1 MGTSSRGRTIRVHF
15 IYLSLRL
22 LCFHGNFG
30 YKFLSAHA
38 VIGVSFNVKEASL
51 FQGLVLRVAEII
63 EDSAPSLI
71 YSFQFIIF

>member
-1 MGTSSRGRTIRVHF
+1 MVTLDI
-15 IYLSLRL
+15 
-22 LCFHGNFG
+22 NFSV
-30 YKFLSAHA
+30 LNA
-38 VIGVSFNVKEASL
+38 VIRISFNVKEASL